1 MKSNLYSGLAEADHR
16 SETQLMDHGIRASAG
31 ETFWVVGHRVT
42 ILPAAK
48 GYNYLDVFSP
58 GRTPGPPPHR
68 HSDCSELFHV
78 LEGRV
83 DFDVGDKH
91 LQLGPG
97 ECLLVPRNE
106 VHTFHPVSDSGSRV
120 ITVFQPGG
128 FDRWFRDMGVPVD
141 EPNGRELSVGAELI
155 QRVLR
160 ESLRYNM
167 EIVAKE

>member
-1 MKSNLYSGLAEADHR
+1 M
-16 SETQLMDHGIRASAG
+16 
-31 ETFWVVGHRVT
+31 
-42 ILPAAK
+42 
-48 GYNYLDVFSP
+48 
-58 GRTPGPPPHR
+58 
-68 HSDCSELFHV
+68 
-78 LEGRV
+78 
-83 DFDVGDKH
+83 DFDVGERH

-128 FDRWFRDMGVPVD
+128 FDRWFRDMGVPLD

-167 EIVAKE
+167 EIVTKE